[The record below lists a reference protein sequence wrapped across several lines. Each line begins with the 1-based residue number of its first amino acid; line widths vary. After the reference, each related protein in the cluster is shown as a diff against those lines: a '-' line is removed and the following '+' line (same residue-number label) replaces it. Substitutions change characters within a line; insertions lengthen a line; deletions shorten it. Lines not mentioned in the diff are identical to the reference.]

1 MGFGKMFQ
9 NFDDYSVFNVFVDKS
24 RAKSFATENCRKTS
38 ARFLFRH
45 CADIFRKFLFVVPA
59 AFVHRA
65 VIFKINQIGIEKN
78 PLKIAYLT
86 RVFDIQFYLAFGVF
100 SRIFKRFAI
109 FFKNFRIFYKIR
121 FFKIQLMIVHH
132 FSPYDFIIVIINS
145 FPCFRNEKYNI
156 VKQKTT
162 GLAISDCYRRSIAC
176 SVTLVTGCANI
187 AQSRCNRHS
196 SPLYKKTTRQSGC
209 WWRQQDSNL

>member
-1 MGFGKMFQ
+1 MFQ
-9 NFDDYSVFNVFVDKS
+9 NFDDYSVFNVFVDKP
-24 RAKSFATENCRKTS
+24 RTKSFASENCRKTS

-86 RVFDIQFYLAFGVF
+86 RVFDIQFYLVIGVF
-100 SRIFKRFAI
+100 RRIFKRFSI
-109 FFKNFRIFYKIR
+109 FFKNFRILYQIR

-132 FSPYDFIIVIINS
+132 IPTLQFFTLNNYKL
-145 FPCFRNEKYNI
+145 FPLLS
-156 VKQKTT
+156 Q
-162 GLAISDCYRRSIAC
+162 
-176 SVTLVTGCANI
+176 
-187 AQSRCNRHS
+187 
-196 SPLYKKTTRQSGC
+196 
-209 WWRQQDSNL
+209 